1 MTAPLRARSRFAS
14 AILAASLLAAWPAAA
29 QVGLEPTAGAAANWA
44 LGRQLLAD
52 GDVTSA
58 VAYLHAAYR
67 AEPDEPAIALDF
79 QEALAADGYVKDAV
93 DVLDRLISAA
103 PDSLDWRLR
112 RSSLLLRLNRP
123 KDALADLQE
132 VRRRGGTT
140 PPLVSAEAQVLA
152 GMGRA
157 DEALDVFR
165 DGIEQFPAEG
175 PRFYLGMADV
185 LQQAGEPK
193 RIAPLMEQGIAA
205 HPRDPGLRLVQI
217 RALAAVGDDAGA
229 LAAARRA
236 DAELP
241 VDAASAEPV
250 FDPETEAMVDDG
262 GSMLTMPFPEDGFQ
276 VELADFYARHNRPAL
291 AVGVLQPMSERG
303 ELPLGPSLWLARLLL
318 GTDQAEQGQA
328 LVADINSRWPE
339 SARGWHLRARVAEDR
354 RDWSAALGFHRKAVA
369 LDERDPELRLGLV
382 RAMLVNWEK
391 DVAMADPTPEALARK
406 NELREQAI
414 IAVTLIPDAD
424 TQGHLVL
431 GYALHAVGELERAAD
446 HFEMAAEDKDL
457 RRTARVQ
464 QSICLDEA
472 GQPGR
477 AKRALEI
484 LRREFPDDPEVANS
498 LGYFLAEKGE
508 DLERADALVAQA
520 LKDQPANGAFLDS
533 MGWVRYRQGRAEDAL
548 DYLIRAVNV
557 LPNDPV
563 ILEHLGMVLQ
573 AVGQPVEA
581 GNAFRRALEAGGDP
595 GRLNAAVAAADSAA
609 AAARP

>member
-1 MTAPLRARSRFAS
+1 A
-14 AILAASLLAAWPAAA
+14 AAS
-29 QVGLEPTAGAAANWA
+29 
-44 LGRQLLAD
+44 
-52 GDVTSA
+52 
-58 VAYLHAAYR
+58 
-67 AEPDEPAIALDF
+67 
-79 QEALAADGYVKDAV
+79 
-93 DVLDRLISAA
+93 
-103 PDSLDWRLR
+103 
-112 RSSLLLRLNRP
+112 RSSIN
-123 KDALADLQE
+123 
-132 VRRRGGTT
+132 
-140 PPLVSAEAQVLA
+140 VS
-152 GMGRA
+152 
-157 DEALDVFR
+157 
-165 DGIEQFPAEG
+165 
-175 PRFYLGMADV
+175 
-185 LQQAGEPK
+185 
-193 RIAPLMEQGIAA
+193 
-205 HPRDPGLRLVQI
+205 
-217 RALAAVGDDAGA
+217 
-229 LAAARRA
+229 
-236 DAELP
+236 
-241 VDAASAEPV
+241 
-250 FDPETEAMVDDG
+250 
-262 GSMLTMPFPEDGFQ
+262 
-276 VELADFYARHNRPAL
+276 
-291 AVGVLQPMSERG
+291 
-303 ELPLGPSLWLARLLL
+303 
-318 GTDQAEQGQA
+318 
-328 LVADINSRWPE
+328 
-339 SARGWHLRARVAEDR
+339 
-354 RDWSAALGFHRKAVA
+354 
-369 LDERDPELRLGLV
+369 
-382 RAMLVNWEK
+382 MLVNWEK

-406 NELREQAI
+406 IELREQAI